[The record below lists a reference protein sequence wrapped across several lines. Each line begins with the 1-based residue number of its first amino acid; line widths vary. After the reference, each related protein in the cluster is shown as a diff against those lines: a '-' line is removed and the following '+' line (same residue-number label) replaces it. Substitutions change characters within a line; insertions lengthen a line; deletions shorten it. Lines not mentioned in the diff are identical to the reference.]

1 MTEVKFVSECKV
13 YKSQAWTTLQLE
25 LGVRDK
31 VAWKG

>member
-1 MTEVKFVSECKV
+1 MKFVSECKV
-13 YKSQAWTTLQLE
+13 YKSQAWTKLQLA